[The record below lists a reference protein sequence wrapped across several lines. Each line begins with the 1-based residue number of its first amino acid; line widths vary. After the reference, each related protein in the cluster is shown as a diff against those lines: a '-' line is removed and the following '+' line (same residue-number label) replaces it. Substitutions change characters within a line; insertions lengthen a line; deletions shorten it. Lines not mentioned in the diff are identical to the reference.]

1 MSKQIIHNKETNTL
15 YFQNNETLYKL
26 DFEPFKEMQE
36 VVYSNY
42 VLLQMFESSIFN
54 LFSFDIEKSEKRF
67 STIKRAHSKLKE
79 WNINGFIISCDVD
92 FEIKEKE
99 LVLDTR
105 AKNFDLV
112 QTITKLTFSDTIF
125 HNADSVSEVKLDA
138 EEIDSFGNAFFE
150 KLQNRFVHFGYKLK
164 IDINAFCQHSLNK
177 ICNYL

>member
-1 MSKQIIHNKETNTL
+1 MLKQIIHNKETNAL

-26 DFEPFKEMQE
+26 DFELFKETQE

-42 VLLQMFESSIFN
+42 VLLQMFEFSIFN

-79 WNINGFIISCDVD
+79 WNINGFIISCNVN

-99 LVLDTR
+99 LVLDAR
-105 AKNFDLV
+105 AKFFDLV
-112 QTITKLTFSDTIF
+112 QTVTKLSFSDVIF
-125 HNADSVSEVKLDA
+125 HYGDSVSEVKLDV
-138 EEIDSFGNAFFE
+138 EEIDSFGNSFFE
-150 KLQNRFVHFGYKLK
+150 KLQDRFMHFGFKLK
-164 IDINAFCQHSLNK
+164 IDRNAFCQPSLNT